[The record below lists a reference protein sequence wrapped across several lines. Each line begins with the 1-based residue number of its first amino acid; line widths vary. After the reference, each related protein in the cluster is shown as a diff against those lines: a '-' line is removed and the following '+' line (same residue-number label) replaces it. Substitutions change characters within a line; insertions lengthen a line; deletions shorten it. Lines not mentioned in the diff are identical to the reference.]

1 MQNAVDCRAVKIMR
15 IMMVRLVISC
25 LFLVS
30 FGISAQALTIKK
42 GEVLSGGKVVAAH
55 ETETAK
61 RMVEKHGYFI
71 SGKTLV
77 VAAGD
82 NTIVLDMD
90 ELIGKSQNEITEI
103 LGEEISKNYSE
114 ASDITQA
121 AAQEAV
127 SASRDA
133 IGEEV
138 ADKISRDVANEV
150 AAEVAASIGSDV
162 AAAVSAEVAAEVAAR
177 VEERVKAYEQNGQTE
192 LDCRRDSDGNC
203 M

>member
-1 MQNAVDCRAVKIMR
+1 MQNRIESRGIKIVSV
-15 IMMVRLVISC
+15 MMVRLVISC

-114 ASDITQA
+114 TSDITQA